1 MVEARLWTSKDD
13 RRERQVRS
21 CWNQMPQPWEPTLSL
36 LPVTHTELPR
46 VRCSPKQFNSEASD
60 EQIACELVLPQE
72 HCPGIAVSRGN
83 GKHQLWEFT
92 HKLLG
97 LGIYLFP
104 AYWLLCWSFRASSVV
119 IFNLQL
125 CLGLFVLNMELG
137 LYILSLMRW
146 SVGKTL
152 DKSFSYQGNMA
163 ARGGHSYTE
172 IHFHSLQK
180 SVFC

>member
-46 VRCSPKQFNSEASD
+46 VRCSPKQFNSEAYD
-60 EQIACELVLPQE
+60 EQIACELVLPKE
-72 HCPGIAVSRGN
+72 HCPGIAISRGN

-92 HKLLG
+92 HELLG

-104 AYWLLCWSFRASSVV
+104 AYWLLCHLQFAVVFGTFCLKHGIRPVYTVTNEMVCRKDFRQ
-119 IFNLQL
+119 IF
-125 CLGLFVLNMELG
+125 
-137 LYILSLMRW
+137 
-146 SVGKTL
+146 
-152 DKSFSYQGNMA
+152 
-163 ARGGHSYTE
+163 
-172 IHFHSLQK
+172 
-180 SVFC
+180 